1 MNNAL
6 IQVGVVAG
14 VSLAFGYMIG
24 LHGRRQ
30 GKFLSIRRVGDKQ
43 GRPIVCFSWAD
54 VLNVYPGKHP
64 RVFLPNGDE
73 ISEVDRT
80 QALFDALPNQ
90 QLLYVAPNAEDFNPI
105 EVIEY
110 LDEQQMKS
118 QTDLYHRFVSICLE
132 KLIPPHPAVEGEDSA
147 AIQDYVKASV
157 DTYQKI
163 QQQAS
168 QLLL

>member
-64 RVFLPNGDE
+64 RG
-73 ISEVDRT
+73 
-80 QALFDALPNQ
+80 
-90 QLLYVAPNAEDFNPI
+90 
-105 EVIEY
+105 
-110 LDEQQMKS
+110 
-118 QTDLYHRFVSICLE
+118 
-132 KLIPPHPAVEGEDSA
+132 
-147 AIQDYVKASV
+147 
-157 DTYQKI
+157 
-163 QQQAS
+163 
-168 QLLL
+168 